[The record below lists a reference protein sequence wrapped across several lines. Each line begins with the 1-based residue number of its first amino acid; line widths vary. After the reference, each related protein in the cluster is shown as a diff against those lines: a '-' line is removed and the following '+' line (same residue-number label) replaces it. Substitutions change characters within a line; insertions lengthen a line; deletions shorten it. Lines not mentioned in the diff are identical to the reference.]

1 MPNINGLHH
10 ITAIARDPA
19 KNVGFYAAVL
29 GLRLVKKTVNFDDPY
44 TYHLYYGDDE
54 GRPGTL
60 ITFFPWPNASH
71 DGRRGSGQLTR
82 FSFSVPAGSAKF
94 WERRLDEHRIPA
106 GIAVNRWG
114 EEIVSG
120 VDHDGF
126 EFELI
131 AQPGGDAR
139 SRSGPVD
146 PEFAITGLRGIT
158 MCVSELEPSAEF
170 LTRTLGFEHLGAR
183 EDVTRFASGKTFI
196 DVVHEPKGPRGK
208 IGAGIIHHVAWR
220 TPDDASQVAVRNHLL
235 NNNIEV
241 TPVIDR
247 KYFHS
252 IYFNDPGGAIFEVA
266 TEPPGFLVDEAKSEL
281 GIKLQLPP
289 QYEEYRGDIEKV
301 LPPVTTPEW
310 SERQGAI
317 IL

>member
-1 MPNINGLHH
+1 
-10 ITAIARDPA
+10 
-19 KNVGFYAAVL
+19 
-29 GLRLVKKTVNFDDPY
+29 
-44 TYHLYYGDDE
+44 
-54 GRPGTL
+54 
-60 ITFFPWPNASH
+60 
-71 DGRRGSGQLTR
+71 
-82 FSFSVPAGSAKF
+82 
-94 WERRLDEHRIPA
+94 
-106 GIAVNRWG
+106 
-114 EEIVSG
+114 
-120 VDHDGF
+120 
-126 EFELI
+126 
-131 AQPGGDAR
+131 
-139 SRSGPVD
+139 
-146 PEFAITGLRGIT
+146 
-158 MCVSELEPSAEF
+158 
-170 LTRTLGFEHLGAR
+170 
-183 EDVTRFASGKTFI
+183 
-196 DVVHEPKGPRGK
+196 
-208 IGAGIIHHVAWR
+208 
-220 TPDDASQVAVRNHLL
+220 L